1 MRLRQLIAG
10 ILTVISIASCGL
22 VNKQTKRASQ
32 PKQLNPV
39 YAKHFHAGV
48 RYKLAGNYEEAL
60 TSFEAAIQIDPT
72 QDAPHFALSE
82 IYLEKGDRLK
92 SAQHMEQAGKLDPSN
107 LHYVQELAY
116 LNYEKGEFKRSLS
129 FFEQLLK
136 DQPANIDFLYGYAEC
151 LVQLGKTADA
161 IKALDK
167 TEAQLGVFPEIATQ
181 KFNLY
186 LKLKKDQLAIKE
198 IEKARELFPTDPQLL
213 GVLIDYYFQ
222 HDQDKAI
229 DMLAELARVD
239 PENGRAHMALSEI
252 YRSQKR
258 MDLFYSHLKLAIPC
272 KDIGIDEKMKALIG
286 LQEMNY
292 KLTQREMDMALL
304 LVKTY
309 PNEAKSYS
317 LLGDYYMQLGNEADA
332 LTNYRKALAFD
343 KNLYPIW
350 KQVLM
355 LAYSTMQFE
364 TLYSDAKACVEVFP
378 AMPLPYLLG
387 GIGANQTKRFDAAL
401 ELLEIGRDLATGD
414 KAMQAEFLAQEGESY
429 FAKKDYNKAQL
440 NYEEALLFD
449 SSSNL
454 IKNNYAY
461 RLALS
466 KQKLDRAQQL
476 IDEVLKSES
485 KSAHFIDTK
494 GLVLFQLGKYT
505 EAFSCFE
512 RANSISNSDKI
523 IIEHLGDVQFKL
535 GDATKAVEYWKLAK
549 TLGSTNLNLDKKIKD
564 KVYYDAVY

>member
-1 MRLRQLIAG
+1 MRTRQVIAG
-10 ILTVISIASCGL
+10 ILLVISIASCGI
-22 VNKQTKRASQ
+22 VNKQTKRDTHA
-32 PKQLNPV
+32 KVVNPI

-48 RYKLAGNYEEAL
+48 RYKLAGNFDEAL
-60 TSFEAAIQIDPT
+60 TSFEAAIQLDPL
-72 QDAPHFALSE
+72 QDAPHYAMSE

-107 LHYVQELAY
+107 LYYVQELAY
-116 LNYEKGEFKRSLS
+116 LNYEKGEFKRSLTY
-129 FFEQLLK
+129 FEQLLA

-167 TEAQLGVFPEIATQ
+167 TEAQLGIFPEIATQ

-186 LKLKKDQLAIKE
+186 LKLKKDQLALKE
-198 IEKARELFPTDPQLL
+198 IEKAREIFPTDPQLL

-258 MDLFYSHLKLAIPC
+258 MDLFYTHLKLAIPC

-292 KLTQREMDMALL
+292 KLTQRELEMALL

-309 PNEAKSYS
+309 PTEAKSYS
-317 LLGDYYMQLGNEADA
+317 LLGDYYMQLGKESDA
-332 LTNYRKALAFD
+332 LTNYRKALEFD

-387 GIGANQTKRFDAAL
+387 GIGANQTKRHDAAL
-401 ELLEIGRDLATGD
+401 ELLEIGRDLAAGD
-414 KAMQAEFLAQEGESY
+414 KAMLGEFLAQEGESY
-429 FAKKDYNKAQL
+429 FAKKDYNTAQL
-440 NYEEALLFD
+440 KYEEALKVD

-454 IKNNYAY
+454 TKNNYAY

-466 KQKLDRAQQL
+466 KQKLDRALELMDQ
-476 IDEVLKSES
+476 VLKSES
-485 KSAHFIDTK
+485 KSAHFVDTK
-494 GLVLFQLGKYT
+494 GLILFQLGKYT
-505 EAFSCFE
+505 EAFTYFE
-512 RANSISNSDKI
+512 RANTLSNSDKI

-535 GDATKAVEYWKLAK
+535 GDTSKAVEYWKLAK